1 MTQHA
6 ADKFERTQTAEL
18 RRVPFASDDL
28 EMVPSAIEAIGWV
41 VLAFSAGALFFGFL
55 GL

>member
-1 MTQHA
+1 MQHA

-18 RRVPFASDDL
+18 RRVPFHFDEL
-28 EMVPSAIEAIGWV
+28 EMVPSAVEAIGWA
-41 VLAFSAGALFFGFL
+41 VLALITIVLLVGFL